1 MPQSL
6 HAPRRAVRTSLTI
19 AVLGLCSP
27 DTYARHVPQASGGGA
42 KYKVVGACSLLSLAE
57 VKKLAPWQ
65 PHLDPYAKGEE
76 GALGSYGSSC
86 EYPTVGIQ
94 VMAFNRSTIDALRK
108 AGPIESVGGVG
119 DEAYVRSN
127 RGYFAELFAR
137 VGPHLLTVQ
146 LSVEKN
152 KTFEAIKP
160 SLIEIGKAFAA
171 RLR

>member
-1 MPQSL
+1 MSQSMR
-6 HAPRRAVRTSLTI
+6 RRAVRTSLTV
-19 AVLGLCSP
+19 AVVGLCSSVAHTR
-27 DTYARHVPQASGGGA
+27 DLPQASGGGA
-42 KYKVVGACSLLSLAE
+42 KYKVVNACSLLSLAE

-65 PHLDPYAKGEE
+65 PHLDRYAKGEE
-76 GALGSYGSSC
+76 AALGSYGSSC

-119 DEAYVRSN
+119 DEAYVRNN
-127 RGYFAELFAR
+127 RGDFAELFAR

-146 LSVEKN
+146 LSIESN
-152 KTFEAIKP
+152 KTFDATKP

-171 RLR
+171 KLR